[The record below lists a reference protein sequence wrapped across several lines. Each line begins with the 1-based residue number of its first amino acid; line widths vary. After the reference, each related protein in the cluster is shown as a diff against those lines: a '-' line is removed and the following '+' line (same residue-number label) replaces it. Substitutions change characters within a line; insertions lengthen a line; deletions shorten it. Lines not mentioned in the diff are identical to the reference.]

1 MKEPCPTRKS
11 DTRKRHTT
19 AFVVPLQSFGL
30 LAQSKEER
38 IAKMRKAK
46 ERKAKANMAKVLGFG
61 PWFAKGGK
69 HKVERRKTFRILFQV
84 LKLLYPSPSQL

>member
-1 MKEPCPTRKS
+1 LKEPCPTRKS

-46 ERKAKANMAKVLGFG
+46 ERKAKANMAKVLGF
-61 PWFAKGGK
+61 P
-69 HKVERRKTFRILFQV
+69 KVRGLQKEENTK
-84 LKLLYPSPSQL
+84 LKDEKPSGYFFKS